1 MTIAVDLGRKATKP
15 TNQPIRRL
23 QAQNTA
29 LQRNISGKLYIEKRC
44 KDTEQSRV
52 GEVQVKPADTLQLE
66 DEIRRLQAQNTAL
79 QRNISGKLYIEKRCS
94 DTEQSRVGEVQVK
107 PADTLHLEDE
117 IRRLQA
123 QNTALQ
129 RNISGI
135 FIYREEV

>member
-1 MTIAVDLGRKATKP
+1 M
-15 TNQPIRRL
+15 
-23 QAQNTA
+23 
-29 LQRNISGKLYIEKRC
+29 
-44 KDTEQSRV
+44 
-52 GEVQVKPADTLQLE
+52 QVKPADTLHLE

-79 QRNISGKLYIEKRCS
+79 QRNISGIEKRCK

-129 RNISGI
+129 RNISGKLKGNI
-135 FIYREEV
+135 LWLYIYYKQQLLDVLYGLRICTTKTCFVSISITLDVHWI

>member
-1 MTIAVDLGRKATKP
+1 MRYKLNKLIHFTWKMRSGDFKLRIQLYRG
-15 TNQPIRRL
+15 
-23 QAQNTA
+23 
-29 LQRNISGKLYIEKRC
+29 ISQVFLYIEKRC
-44 KDTEQSRV
+44 K
-52 GEVQVKPADTLQLE
+52 
-66 DEIRRLQAQNTAL
+66 
-79 QRNISGKLYIEKRCS
+79 